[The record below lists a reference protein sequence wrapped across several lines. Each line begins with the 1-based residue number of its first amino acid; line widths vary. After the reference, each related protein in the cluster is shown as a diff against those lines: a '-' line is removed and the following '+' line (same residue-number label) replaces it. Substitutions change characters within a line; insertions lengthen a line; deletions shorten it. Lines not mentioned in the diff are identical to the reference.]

1 MCCFSIPSQVNL
13 FSYRL
18 HQHRQWLSKV
28 WNNTSKDDGAKC
40 DNLCELHFEC
50 SFQGYPTCLLFPFHL
65 SPGHLKCRN
74 CGQNAKFENCIF
86 KDNPSAHLTKY
97 TQLVLSCLK
106 LLCECQ
112 LRRISWFLIKTDF
125 KQNSSSHQ
133 RKHGTLSWL
142 CFETHL
148 APIFGETNVDSIL
161 RHK

>member
-1 MCCFSIPSQVNL
+1 MPQKQLGFFGFCRNFAPKGSNRPPTLQSKIQWAISQ
-13 FSYRL
+13 
-18 HQHRQWLSKV
+18 
-28 WNNTSKDDGAKC
+28 NTGVSSEGNFNEA
-40 DNLCELHFEC
+40 ELHFEC

-112 LRRISWFLIKTDF
+112 LRRIS
-125 KQNSSSHQ
+125 
-133 RKHGTLSWL
+133 
-142 CFETHL
+142 
-148 APIFGETNVDSIL
+148 
-161 RHK
+161 